1 MRALMMQLQADG
13 KREKVLVN
21 DWVDPPPIEEDHVR
35 TKTLFSGLTNGTER
49 NGLIGGNYAPT
60 DQSLPAGSGYQ
71 NVGRVI
77 QVGSEV
83 DDLEVGD
90 IVYSSQGHYEYC
102 TLRPHKLKN
111 LMPHERHDGLLIKLD
126 PRVDPIHAALFGVAS
141 VAMRCCRSADLRM
154 GECFLVIGAG
164 MVGQMAAQIGNAMG
178 ARVTICDID
187 QNRLDIAESVGFVE
201 AVINVGGDGWER
213 QIEDASYDVVLD
225 VAGVMGME
233 DKLIRAIKHG
243 GSILFIAG
251 RFKVE
256 YTFNLGQHREIN
268 IKQNSHFDK
277 DDLGN
282 LQRLLA
288 RGAVNMASLILD
300 VVPVSEAKLIYDRLR
315 AQPQG
320 LLGTVFDWR

>member
-1 MRALMMQLQADG
+1 M
-13 KREKVLVN
+13 
-21 DWVDPPPIEEDHVR
+21 
-35 TKTLFSGLTNGTER
+35 
-49 NGLIGGNYAPT
+49 
-60 DQSLPAGSGYQ
+60 
-71 NVGRVI
+71 
-77 QVGSEV
+77 
-83 DDLEVGD
+83 
-90 IVYSSQGHYEYC
+90 
-102 TLRPHKLKN
+102 
-111 LMPHERHDGLLIKLD
+111 
-126 PRVDPIHAALFGVAS
+126 
-141 VAMRCCRSADLRM
+141 
-154 GECFLVIGAG
+154 
-164 MVGQMAAQIGNAMG
+164 
-178 ARVTICDID
+178 
-187 QNRLDIAESVGFVE
+187 GFVE
-201 AVINVGGDGWER
+201 AVVNVGEDGWER
-213 QIEDASYDVVLD
+213 QIEDASYDAVLD

-300 VVPVSEAKLIYDRLR
+300 VVPVSEANLIYDRLR
-315 AQPQG
+315 DQPQG